1 MAQPQMPKSKK
12 ERQRA
17 QVVLVVPGQQA
28 VVRLPTMTRLQVAMR
43 LQVPMRPTS
52 QQKLLSVASAQAAQG
67 QAQYFRRRSLVRS
80 WILH

>member
-1 MAQPQMPKSKK
+1 MAQPKMPKSKK

-17 QVVLVVPGQQA
+17 EVVLPGKQA
-28 VVRLPTMTRLQVAMR
+28 VVRLPTMVRLQVAMR

-67 QAQYFRRRSLVRS
+67 QAQFFRRRSLVRS